1 MDSVNARGRTVL
13 CRADDVPDGGAL
25 GIEGRT
31 PGDPGV
37 IIVRRG
43 ARIAAYRNDCPHAHL
58 PLDLVPGRLM
68 ARDGHHLLCANHG
81 ALFEPETG
89 LCVRGPCAGRR
100 LARVGAEV
108 REGAVVVRAG
118 RA

>member
-1 MDSVNARGRTVL
+1 MSARPGTVL
-13 CRADDVPDGGAL
+13 CRTDDVPDGGAL
-25 GIEGRT
+25 GIEGGG

-37 IIVRRG
+37 IVVRRG
-43 ARIAAYRNDCPHAHL
+43 ARIDAYRNDCPHARL

-68 ARDGHHLLCANHG
+68 ARDGRHLLCANHG

-89 LCVRGPCAGRR
+89 LCVRGPCVGRR

-108 REGAVVVRAG
+108 RDGAVVVRAG